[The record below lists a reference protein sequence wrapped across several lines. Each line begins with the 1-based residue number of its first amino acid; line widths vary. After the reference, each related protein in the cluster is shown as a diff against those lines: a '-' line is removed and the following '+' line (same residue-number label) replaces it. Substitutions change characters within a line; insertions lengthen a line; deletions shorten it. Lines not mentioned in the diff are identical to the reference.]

1 MPTSKYN
8 TSRADSSI
16 CTWHSTTRK
25 AENTSGKK
33 KFYLAGKSQEH
44 HHTQPSWQE
53 TPPEAAH
60 ASFRLGQLSL
70 TDRTNSTD
78 LLLVLLQRISAS
90 VDVTDPTTSFLP
102 LALTGKTASMGE
114 KCSLSPRHT
123 LRSSL
128 SWSPRGTG
136 QGWLRRI
143 PWDPPSLT
151 RLPAPAPDQHPWRHL
166 WWLKCQNCPLL
177 FSPKSKS
184 RNQPTESQIMPPFLL
199 IHTPRSSSKEFL
211 WYGDCGSVV
220 EPLPGMSE
228 ALASLAAQ

>member
-90 VDVTDPTTSFLP
+90 VDVMDPTTSFLP
-102 LALTGKTASMGE
+102 LPWLAKQPAWERNVLSALATPSGLHCPGVQE
-114 KCSLSPRHT
+114 E
-123 LRSSL
+123 
-128 SWSPRGTG
+128 

-151 RLPAPAPDQHPWRHL
+151 RLPAPGPDQHPWRHL

-211 WYGDCGSVV
+211 WHGDCGSVV